1 MSTKVGSLRVMGW
14 NTPEVSLTPGDG
26 EASEKLNKGKPKRVM
41 MEVRRKK
48 ERECQRA
55 KRAVKKGKGTDE
67 SKK

>member
-1 MSTKVGSLRVMGW
+1 MTL
-14 NTPEVSLTPGDG
+14 GDG

-41 MEVRRKK
+41 MKVRRKK

>member
-1 MSTKVGSLRVMGW
+1 MLRVMGW

-41 MEVRRKK
+41 TEVRRKK

-55 KRAVKKGKGTDE
+55 KRVVKKGKGTDE